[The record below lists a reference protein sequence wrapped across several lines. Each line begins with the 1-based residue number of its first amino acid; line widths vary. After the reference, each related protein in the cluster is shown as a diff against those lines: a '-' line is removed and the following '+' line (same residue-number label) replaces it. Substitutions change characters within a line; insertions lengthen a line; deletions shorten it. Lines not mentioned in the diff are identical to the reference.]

1 MHRTV
6 TAVRVSGAET
16 VSARLLSIY
25 RCIKQLFKTINR
37 PGLKLRPVC
46 HGKCGGIRKPRFNM
60 DYHYHHNGGAGFIA
74 CGQIKRRELALL
86 QGSLGVVRT
95 RHARPHPHPA
105 RPHEDGIRTPI
116 PLVYS
121 REPYPVPAHSRIIT
135 SCEDAC
141 RVNPS
146 CVLRPCRPDNPCP
159 PPLADGVVS
168 AQLARRRSSSSRV
181 CLHAVEEPP
190 PVALWRALCR
200 APTCPDVERPLIT
213 LIGPS
218 QWSHLDRSRRS
229 PYTLA

>member
-1 MHRTV
+1 MCV
-6 TAVRVSGAET
+6 TENA
-16 VSARLLSIY
+16 
-25 RCIKQLFKTINR
+25 
-37 PGLKLRPVC
+37 
-46 HGKCGGIRKPRFNM
+46 GGIRKPRFN
-60 DYHYHHNGGAGFIA
+60 AWTIT
-74 CGQIKRRELALL
+74 ITTTRRRRFHSMRTDEASRTRSAARLF
-86 QGSLGVVRT
+86 LGVVRT
-95 RHARPHPHPA
+95 RHTRPHPHPA

-121 REPYPVPAHSRIIT
+121 RSHTQCQRTAVSSLRARMPAASIHH
-135 SCEDAC
+135 AC
-141 RVNPS
+141 FARAA
-146 CVLRPCRPDNPCP
+146 LTTRA